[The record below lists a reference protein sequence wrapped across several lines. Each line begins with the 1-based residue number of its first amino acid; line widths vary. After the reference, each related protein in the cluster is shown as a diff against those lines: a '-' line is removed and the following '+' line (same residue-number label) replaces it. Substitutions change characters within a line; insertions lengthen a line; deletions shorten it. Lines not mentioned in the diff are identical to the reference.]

1 MVQNEQRNLIVNNSL
16 YFEWLTYNWLQD
28 NIFILGSIMLLGIF
42 ILFLFPLLL
51 GFDMKKEIRKK
62 NKNDELKG

>member
-1 MVQNEQRNLIVNNSL
+1 MNDSL

>member
-1 MVQNEQRNLIVNNSL
+1 MVQNEQRNLIVNDSL

>member
-1 MVQNEQRNLIVNNSL
+1 MVQDEQRNLIVNDSL